1 VNLFVLGWNL
11 PAETLQ
17 TALAALRAM
26 PKVYPQ
32 LDPETMWQCAS
43 STEAVFAAAM
53 HPRKDVLGARE
64 YIVQQNGHA
73 VLYDGLPVESSA
85 AFSAFQAQEL
95 LAHWGE
101 DLGGRLDGQFGIVRV
116 SCDPPQL
123 EVITDFMGSQ
133 PLFCQRLGK
142 GWLISNSVYLIEQV
156 AGVGDLDPLGVS
168 TFLTFGWVGGGRTLR
183 RAVLPIPP
191 GQHWIWRQGDTEPQ
205 QITYCGPTD
214 LSVQERQRLDR
225 GYFEQLADEITQ
237 PLRSLNE
244 GFGPVKSALTGGR
257 DSRLIML
264 LMRRAGLPARYWTA
278 GEPGSRD
285 LEIAAMIAKRMN
297 LPYHVVPLP
306 GAEVVAHWDEL
317 RWQAVQRN
325 DGMCNLFQMDNL
337 LDVPD
342 ELDRLEVN
350 LWGQGGE
357 AARGYSTSTDF
368 FLSRH
373 TPVGLQHYLAN
384 KFIRTH
390 SGIVRQEAVELVEE
404 YILQSVERFQGMGV
418 APENIADIFYLY
430 ERIGS
435 RGRCNVRCTL
445 PAQDLYS
452 PYTSR
457 AFVEA
462 IYSVPVLQ
470 RPTEPLHYGL
480 TYLLSPELHSLP
492 YEKDNAGYRKSSWRS
507 QKPVVNIA
515 HMVSSKVKKD
525 ARDSLRSVTPPRALK
540 LYRRARS
547 RRPSTGA
554 PRATDGASSQPPARD
569 RGYWF
574 QSKRKEIREMCL
586 DCPNSMIWNYV
597 DRDKF
602 EEYTAIPGGPPM
614 QKSKYLG
621 GLYIALTLFSYETFN
636 QASAAV

>member
-1 VNLFVLGWNL
+1 
-11 PAETLQ
+11 
-17 TALAALRAM
+17 M
-26 PKVYPQ
+26 PTIYPQ
-32 LDPETMWQCAS
+32 LDSETLWHCAS
-43 STEAVFAAAM
+43 STNAVFAAAM
-53 HPRKDVLGARE
+53 HPRNDVIGVRE
-64 YIVQQNGHA
+64 YIAQQNGQA
-73 VLYDGLPVESSA
+73 VFYDGLPVESSA
-85 AFSAFQAQEL
+85 AFPAFQAQEL

-123 EVITDFMGSQ
+123 EIITDFMGGQ
-133 PLFCQRLGK
+133 PLFYQRLGK

-156 AGVGDLDPLGVS
+156 AGVGELDPLGAS
-168 TFLTFGWVGGGRTLR
+168 TFLAFGWVGGGRTLR
-183 RAVLPIPP
+183 RAVVPIPP
-191 GQHWIWRQGDTEPQ
+191 GQHWIWRQGATEPQ
-205 QITYCGPTD
+205 QVTYCGPMD
-214 LSVQERQRLDR
+214 LTVQEGQRLTPA
-225 GYFEQLADEITQ
+225 YFQRLADEITQ
-237 PLRSLNE
+237 PLRSLSD

-278 GEPGSRD
+278 GEPDSRD
-285 LEIAAMIAKRMN
+285 LEIAAMVAKKMN

-306 GAEVVAHWDEL
+306 GTEVVAHWDEL
-317 RWQAVQRN
+317 CWRAVQRN
-325 DGMCNLFQMDNL
+325 DGMCNLYQMDNL

-342 ELDRLEVN
+342 ELERLEVN

-357 AARGYSTSTDF
+357 AARGYSTNTDF

-373 TPVGLQHYLAN
+373 TPAGLKSYLAS
-384 KFIRTH
+384 KFIRAH
-390 SGIVRQEAVELVEE
+390 SGIVRQEAVELVRD
-404 YILQSVERFQGMGV
+404 YISQSVEEFLAMGV
-418 APENIADIFYLY
+418 ASGNVADIFYLY

-435 RGRCNVRCTL
+435 RGRCNVRCTM

-462 IYSVPVLQ
+462 IYSVPVIQ

-480 TYLLSPELHSLP
+480 TYLLSPELHGLP
-492 YEKDNAGYRKSSWRS
+492 YEKDNAAFKKSSWRS
-507 QKPVVNIA
+507 QKPVVNMA
-515 HMVSSKVKKD
+515 RMVSSKVRRD
-525 ARDSLRSVTPPRALK
+525 ARDALRSAVPPAALK
-540 LYRRARS
+540 LLRRARS
-547 RRPSTGA
+547 PRTARS
-554 PRATDGASSQPPARD
+554 PRATTGASSQPPARD

-574 QSKRKEIREMCL
+574 QSKREEIRELCL
-586 DCPNSMIWNYV
+586 DCSSSSIWNYV

-602 EEYTAIPGGPPM
+602 EEYTAVPGGPPM

-636 QASAAV
+636 RTPAVV